1 MGAHPVHQPSCF
13 IAGEKDVVRR
23 FVPGRDVYSRID
35 QNCTDF
41 RFSRL
46 IPGAGHWVQ
55 QEAPDAVN
63 EALLEFFAGLEG

>member
-1 MGAHPVHQPSCF
+1 MRF
-13 IAGEKDVVRR
+13 
-23 FVPGRDVYSRID
+23 FVPGRDAYTDID

-55 QEAPDAVN
+55 QEAPEAVN
-63 EALLEFFAGLEG
+63 DALLEFLTGLNV